1 MSGWAYEKKI
11 YIFNDLFNSRHCIDC
26 NNANKIWCTH
36 VIYPFFDAVII
47 KYMNPQRYSYILKMI
62 RILCVELI
70 YIICIIV
77 TANILDIDIRNI
89 KSFKVFIILS
99 LPCIIGAIICSK
111 TLIKI
116 LIKPDNINYS
126 KRNK

>member
-1 MSGWAYEKKI
+1 MNNSGLMICLILDIALIIIMPTKY
-11 YIFNDLFNSRHCIDC
+11 NVLLLFIL
-26 NNANKIWCTH
+26 
-36 VIYPFFDAVII
+36 FFDAVII
-47 KYMNPQRYSYILKMI
+47 KYMDPQRYSYILKMI

-70 YIICIIV
+70 YIICMIV

-116 LIKPDNINYS
+116 LIKPDNKN
-126 KRNK
+126 